1 MKNFRS
7 ILRYIGK
14 TSKFI
19 DYPLLVTY
27 IVLSLIGLVMVY
39 SASMVPAT
47 KGTLTGGI
55 DVPGTYFY
63 NRQLAYVIMSFI
75 IVFFIAFLMNV
86 KLLSNI
92 KVQKGMI
99 ITIVSL
105 LLLTLVI
112 GKDINGSKSWINL
125 GFMNLQASEL
135 LKIAIILYI
144 PFMISKKMPRVLSKP
159 KLILSPIVL
168 ALGCTFL
175 VFLQK
180 DVGQTLLILIIL
192 VAIIFYSGIGVNKVL
207 RFGIP
212 AVLGFLVVFVI
223 ALMAGWLPSYLT
235 ARFSTLTDPFQFESG
250 TGYHISN
257 SLLAIGNGG
266 VFGKGLGN
274 SAMKLGYLPEAHTDF
289 IFAIICEELGLIG
302 GLLVITLEFFIVYR
316 AFQFA
321 NKTSSYFY
329 KLVCVGIATYF
340 GSQTFVN
347 IGGISATIPLTGVPL
362 PFISFGGSSMIS
374 LSIAMGLLLIVGKQ
388 IKVDQ
393 QRKKQQQKVDIRRQF
408 N

>member
-1 MKNFRS
+1 
-7 ILRYIGK
+7 
-14 TSKFI
+14 
-19 DYPLLVTY
+19 
-27 IVLSLIGLVMVY
+27 
-39 SASMVPAT
+39 
-47 KGTLTGGI
+47 
-55 DVPGTYFY
+55 
-63 NRQLAYVIMSFI
+63 
-75 IVFFIAFLMNV
+75 
-86 KLLSNI
+86 
-92 KVQKGMI
+92 
-99 ITIVSL
+99 
-105 LLLTLVI
+105 
-112 GKDINGSKSWINL
+112 
-125 GFMNLQASEL
+125 
-135 LKIAIILYI
+135 
-144 PFMISKKMPRVLSKP
+144 
-159 KLILSPIVL
+159 
-168 ALGCTFL
+168 
-175 VFLQK
+175 
-180 DVGQTLLILIIL
+180 
-192 VAIIFYSGIGVNKVL
+192 
-207 RFGIP
+207 
-212 AVLGFLVVFVI
+212 
-223 ALMAGWLPSYLT
+223 PSYLT

-274 SAMKLGYLPEAHTDF
+274 SAMKLGYLPEPHTDF